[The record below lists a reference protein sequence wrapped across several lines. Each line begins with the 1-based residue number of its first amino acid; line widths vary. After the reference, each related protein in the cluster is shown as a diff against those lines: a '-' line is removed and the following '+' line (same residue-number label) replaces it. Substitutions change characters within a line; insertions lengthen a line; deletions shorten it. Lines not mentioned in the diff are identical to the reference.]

1 MNTSIAVL
9 PADAAAGPAS
19 GSTADPGAALIELR
33 SQFDRLLR
41 AVVLLAVMLAA
52 VLVVELWQCWR
63 LRPGAQQAGR
73 IRYNLQ
79 QIATTVE
86 EFRQVAAP
94 YPELVALGRKF
105 GVEPLSTPA
114 ATSPSTPS
122 PARP

>member
-1 MNTSIAVL
+1 METPPAEHPSDSAVS
-9 PADAAAGPAS
+9 PAPRAPG
-19 GSTADPGAALIELR
+19 DPGSALAELK
-33 SQFDRLLR
+33 SQFDRMVR
-41 AVVLLAVMLAA
+41 AVVLLAVMLAV

-86 EFRQVAAP
+86 EFRKVAAP

-105 GVEPLSTPA
+105 GVEPLNAPA
-114 ATSPSTPS
+114 APS
-122 PARP
+122 PAPPPPAQP